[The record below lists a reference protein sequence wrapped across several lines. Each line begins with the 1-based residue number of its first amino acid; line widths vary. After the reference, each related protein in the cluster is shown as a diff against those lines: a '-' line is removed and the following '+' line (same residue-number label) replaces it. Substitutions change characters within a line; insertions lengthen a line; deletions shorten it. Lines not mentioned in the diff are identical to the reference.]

1 MKLEI
6 KIIEKQ
12 LDAKYAS
19 DFVKNI
25 SSGAI
30 VLFEGVVREYNNG
43 IKIKNIEYS
52 AYELMAIK
60 EIKKII
66 NIALKKIIN
75 IEQVHAICIHHR
87 IGKLQIEDTAIVIA
101 VATEHRKEAFELAS
115 DIMDLIKKTVPIW
128 KQESSEDSA
137 H

>member
-12 LDAKYAS
+12 LDVKYAG

-43 IKIKNIEYS
+43 VKIKNIEYS

-75 IEQVHAICIHHR
+75 VEQVHAICIHHR
-87 IGKLQIEDTAIVIA
+87 IGKLQIGDTAVVIA

-115 DIMDLIKKTVPIW
+115 NIMDLIKKTVPIW
-128 KQESSEDSA
+128 KQESSEESA